1 MKLNKLSETEMEVLK
16 IASRIKKLKK
26 KKVDFSMY
34 FDSLE
39 MLEFIEKLENKFD
52 FKFEYKFI
60 NKKNFSS
67 IKNLSKLIKKIEKK
81 IKLI

>member
-16 IASRIKKLKK
+16 IASRIKKLKN

-67 IKNLSKLIKKIEKK
+67 IKNLSKLIYKIEKK
-81 IKLI
+81 

>member
-16 IASRIKKLKK
+16 IASRIKKLKN

-67 IKNLSKLIKKIEKK
+67 IKNLSKLINKIEKK
-81 IKLI
+81 

>member
-1 MKLNKLSETEMEVLK
+1 
-16 IASRIKKLKK
+16 
-26 KKVDFSMY
+26 MY

-67 IKNLSKLIKKIEKK
+67 IKNLSKLINKIEK